1 MKKEDYHDFTLM
13 YKGWII
19 KILMIKYKERFKK
32 GERIL
37 WKQKGKLKE
46 QVRNKY
52 KELSNKEKD
61 KKRIW
66 KK

>member
-1 MKKEDYHDFTLM
+1 MKKEDYHDFSLM

-32 GERIL
+32 GEQIL

-46 QVRNKY
+46 QARNKY
-52 KELSNKEKD
+52 KELPNKEKD

>member
-1 MKKEDYHDFTLM
+1 MKKEDYHDFSLM

-46 QVRNKY
+46 QARNKY
-52 KELSNKEKD
+52 KELPNKEKD